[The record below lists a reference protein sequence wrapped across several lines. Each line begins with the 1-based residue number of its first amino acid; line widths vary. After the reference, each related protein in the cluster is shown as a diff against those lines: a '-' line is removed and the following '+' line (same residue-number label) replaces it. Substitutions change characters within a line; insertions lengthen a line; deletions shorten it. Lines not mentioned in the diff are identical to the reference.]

1 MLNTQELKPTKIQ
14 TRAEVANQFK
24 INKMIRLNE
33 QYSINNGQGSIVF
46 TEDDKGTVNALY
58 TIAGHK
64 SKGKINGILAE
75 NVLKGTFHI
84 DEAEGLIEF
93 TFSEDGFDAKWKS
106 GLEPG
111 PLKGK
116 WEGNIGENSS
126 SEIHNDASM
135 KKVHYFE
142 ISITQ
147 DAEGNDLAGSENAA
161 EFIYEKIKTINS
173 FIKDRIDNE
182 VQGFLF
188 EDFLTSFDSTVSRS
202 INSPET
208 LDFIENKLKT
218 DLIKEAIESDPSF
231 RFAFIFDPK
240 EAELRIWKDEF
251 IELSELLEDTFS
263 VYGYHSDFGD
273 IVVQMYDNGDYDTGI
288 IACDQE
294 IFEGLSLSDYMKSES
309 ESGHVFPQDSIFEL
323 SNYSL

>member
-1 MLNTQELKPTKIQ
+1 MIKI
-14 TRAEVANQFK
+14 
-24 INKMIRLNE
+24 NE

-58 TIAGHK
+58 TIDGHK
-64 SKGKINGILAE
+64 SEGKINGILVE
-75 NVLKGTFHI
+75 NLLKGTFHI

-93 TFSEDGFDAKWKS
+93 TFSENGFDAKWKS
-106 GLEPG
+106 GIEPG

-126 SEIHNDASM
+126 SEIHNDTSM
-135 KKVHYFE
+135 KKVHYV
-142 ISITQ
+142 SIYMDQ
-147 DAEGNDLAGSENAA
+147 DAEGNDLARSENAA
-161 EFIYEKIKTINS
+161 EFIYEKINTINS

-202 INSPET
+202 INSPDII
-208 LDFIENKLKT
+208 DFIKNKLKT
-218 DLIKEAIESDPSF
+218 DLIKEAIKSGESF

-240 EAELRIWKDEF
+240 EDELRIWKDEF
-251 IELSELLEDTFS
+251 IELSELIENTFN
-263 VYGYHSDFGD
+263 VYGYHHSFGD
-273 IVVQMYDNGDYDTGI
+273 IVVQMYANGDFDTGI

>member
-1 MLNTQELKPTKIQ
+1 MI
-14 TRAEVANQFK
+14 K
-24 INKMIRLNE
+24 INEK
-33 QYSINNGQGSIVF
+33 YSINNGQGSIVF
-46 TEDDKGTVNALY
+46 TEGNKGTVNAFY
-58 TIAGHK
+58 TIIGHK
-64 SKGKINGILAE
+64 SEGKINGILAD

-84 DEAEGLIEF
+84 DAAAGLIEF

-106 GLEPG
+106 GIEPG

-126 SEIHNDASM
+126 SEIHNDVSM
-135 KKVHYFE
+135 KKVYYVT
-142 ISITQ
+142 INMDL
-147 DAEGNDLAGSENAA
+147 DAEGNYLYESENAA
-161 EFIYEKIKTINS
+161 EFIYDKITTINT
-173 FIKDRIDNE
+173 FIKDNIDNE

-208 LDFIENKLKT
+208 LDFIKNKLKT
-218 DLIKEAIESDPSF
+218 DLIKEAIESDPEF

-240 EAELRIWKDEF
+240 EPELRIWKDEF

-273 IVVQMYDNGDYDTGI
+273 IVVQAYDNGDYDTGI
-288 IACDQE
+288 IACEQE
-294 IFEGLSLSDYMKSES
+294 IFDGSLSDYMKSES

-323 SNYSL
+323 SNYGL